1 MACEW
6 LVWNCANRLFR
17 KIKFWQCLRRH
28 SGKRQVWL
36 TSRTFLRQASQDAVQ
51 DGCPGAAGPR
61 MSDDLAGAGGGC
73 RAGRSRLV
81 AECFRATAAELGF
94 DDLAAR
100 PAS

>member
-17 KIKFWQCLRRH
+17 KIKCWQCLRRH
-28 SGKRQVWL
+28 NGKRHVWL
-36 TSRTFLRQASQDAVQ
+36 TSRIFLRQASQDALQ
-51 DGCPGAAGPR
+51 DGCPGAAGR
-61 MSDDLAGAGGGC
+61 GMSDDLAGAGARC
-73 RAGRSRLV
+73 SAARSRLV

-100 PAS
+100 PDS